1 MGYIIISSEK
11 NIQIKEDLESGGTG
25 LSDKAKKEAESMG
38 LPKNL
43 AKVTLKGHRQG
54 IKCLYFHPFYKRL
67 ASGSD
72 DVSIIIWECDE
83 FTEERSLRVHS
94 DKKLLNSSEKFVV
107 TISMSP
113 KCKWLASGSND
124 LTIKVWDWS

>member
-1 MGYIIISSEK
+1 
-11 NIQIKEDLESGGTG
+11 
-25 LSDKAKKEAESMG
+25 MG

-54 IKCLYFHPFYKRL
+54 ITFLCFHPFYKRL

-72 DVSIIIWECDE
+72 DASIIIWECDE
-83 FTEERSLRVHS
+83 FTDERSLRVHS

-113 KCKWLASGSND
+113 KCKLLASGSND
-124 LTIKVWDWS
+124 LTIKVWDCS